1 MGLEFINVISTKRS
15 GHHAFIAWLR
25 EHRGRPTRFI
35 NNTVLGAP
43 MAAQVQRLSAM
54 RALTRTGSSPTTV
67 ILNYEG
73 VTRTGLE
80 LAWAAQRAVNGTIRN
95 VLFVRDPLNLCAS
108 LIRRKALPWL
118 EIVAILRQLF
128 AERDWL
134 LMHARK
140 EVPALQLIPYG
151 TWLNDDAYR
160 RRIAEAF
167 DLQSSTRLLDIST
180 YGGGSSFGRSKRLR
194 GPDVVALTTRWHAY
208 RDDAFFNAL
217 ITHPQL
223 RPCFEAALA
232 GEITDEAGH
241 SLADDAALAH
251 IRTKSRPRSGHL
263 WVDRT
268 VDRLS
273 ERQDLFH
280 AIECSNAR
288 RKKAHLVR
296 AYMAALI
303 SSTQL

>member
-25 EHRGRPTRFI
+25 AHKGRPTRFI
-35 NNTVLGAP
+35 NNAVLGEP
-43 MAAQVQRLSAM
+43 MTAYVQRLSAE
-54 RALTRTGSSPTTV
+54 RSLVGNGSSPATV
-67 ILNYEG
+67 IFNYEG
-73 VTRTGLE
+73 ATRRGLE
-80 LAWAAQRAVNGTIRN
+80 LTWVAQRAVNGTIRN
-95 VLFVRDPLNLCAS
+95 VLFLRDPLNLCAS

-134 LMHARK
+134 MIHARQ
-140 EVPALQLIPYG
+140 EVPTLQLIPYSS
-151 TWLNDDAYR
+151 WLNDDTYR

-167 DLQSSTRLLDIST
+167 GLQSSTSLYEVSS
-180 YGGGSSFGRSKRLR
+180 YGGGSSFSRSTEFL
-194 GPDVVALTTRWHAY
+194 GPDVVSLTTRWHAY

-217 ITHPQL
+217 ITHPKL
-223 RPCFEAALA
+223 RPCFETALA
-232 GEITDEAGH
+232 GEIAGEAGH
-241 SLADDAALAH
+241 TLADDGALAH
-251 IRTKSRPRSGHL
+251 LRAKNRPRSGHL
-263 WVDRT
+263 WVDRM

-288 RKKAHLVR
+288 GKKAHLVR

-303 SSTQL
+303 